1 MNFVSIT
8 FGFFLLTVF
17 LLFWALPKKMFRL
30 QNSLILIASFI
41 FYGLWDWRF
50 LGLIV
55 MSSVV
60 DYIVALKAVRSSNP
74 KRWMWVSLTVN
85 LGTLGLFKYFDFFI
99 GSLDQLSDLFGIE
112 LNIRLLHLILPVG
125 ISFYTFQTLSYTI
138 DVCRGKL
145 KPTKDFVAFMAY
157 VSFFPQLV
165 AGPIERAS
173 ALLPQF
179 LKPRHFDLALAY
191 QGLEEI
197 LWGLFKK
204 VVIADQCAILV
215 NQVFA
220 SQETSPSYML
230 VLAIVFFAF
239 QIYGDFSGYSDI
251 AIGTSKLF
259 GFRLSRNFAYPY
271 FSRDIAEYWRRWH
284 ISLSTW
290 FRDYLY
296 IPLGGSRT
304 TKAKGVRNV
313 FIVFAVSGVWHGA
326 NTTFVVWGFF
336 HGLLFVPSLLRGTN
350 KRYVETIAEGQRF
363 PSLYEA
369 MRVVLTFTWVGVGW
383 IFFRSESLTDAWIFI
398 SSLFSNPFQYKTPS
412 IAVLNMGLL
421 IIAFVWLEWRSR
433 HVTDPFRLIEHKK
446 KLRWLCALG
455 CMLWV
460 LIGGGNND
468 AFIYFQF

>member
-1 MNFVSIT
+1 MNFVSLT
-8 FGFFLLTVF
+8 FGVF
-17 LLFWALPKKMFRL
+17 LLVVFLVYWAIPKQSFRL
-30 QNSLILIASFI
+30 QNTLVLIASFV
-41 FYGLWDWRF
+41 FYGFWDWRF

-60 DYIVALKAVRSSNP
+60 DYFVALQAEKSNST
-74 KRWMWVSLTVN
+74 KKWLMVSLAVN
-85 LGTLGLFKYFDFFI
+85 LGTLGLFKYFDFFV
-99 GSLDQLSDLFGIE
+99 GSLSEFAQFVGLD
-112 LNIRLLHLILPVG
+112 LNIRMLHLILPVG

-145 KPTKDFVAFMAY
+145 KATKDFWAFMAY

-179 LKPRHFDLALAY
+179 LKPRDFDLELAY
-191 QGLEEI
+191 QGMQDI

-215 NQVFA
+215 NQIFA
-220 SQETSPSYML
+220 SQDSSPTYML

-271 FSRDIAEYWRRWH
+271 FARDIAEYWRRWH

-304 TKAKGVRNV
+304 TKAKAVRNV
-313 FIVFAVSGVWHGA
+313 IIVFVVSGVWHGA
-326 NTTFVVWGFF
+326 NMTFVVWGFL
-336 HGLLFVPSLLRGTN
+336 HAMLFVPGLLRGTN
-350 KRYVETIAEGQRF
+350 RRFVDTIAKGRRF
-363 PSLYEA
+363 PSGRECLQ
-369 MRVVLTFTWVGVGW
+369 MFITFTWVGVGW
-383 IFFRSESLTDAWIFI
+383 ILFRSETLGDAFHYSVLLLTD
-398 SSLFSNPFQYKTPS
+398 PFEFKMPTL
-412 IAVLNMGLL
+412 AVLNMVCLVA
-421 IIAFVWLEWRSR
+421 AFVWVEWISR
-433 HVTDPFRLIEHKK
+433 EVTNPFHLLGKSR
-446 KLRWLCALG
+446 KLRWVSALG
-455 CMLWV
+455 CMLWILV
-460 LIGGGNND
+460 GGGNND